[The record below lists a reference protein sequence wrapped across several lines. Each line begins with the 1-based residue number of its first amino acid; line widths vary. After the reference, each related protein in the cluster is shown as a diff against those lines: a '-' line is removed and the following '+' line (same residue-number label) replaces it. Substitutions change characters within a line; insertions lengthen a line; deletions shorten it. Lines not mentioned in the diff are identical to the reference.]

1 MNNHKTLL
9 LIIINTATTS
19 DKNSKHS
26 IKDAY
31 KNLKYS
37 LQFYNHSNNNE
48 NTRWSQKI
56 LINTKIIKYSIVLY
70 KKMYWKLFKKIIM

>member
-26 IKDAY
+26 IKDDY

-48 NTRWSQKI
+48 NTRWSQKN
-56 LINTKIIKYSIVLY
+56 LINSKIIKYSIVLY
-70 KKMYWKLFKKIIM
+70 KKCIENYLKK